1 MYKIVK
7 GYDGDPHSWLSVVR
21 IPREAKWK
29 CGQMSHFLSV
39 QPNARL
45 GSLDSLLFP
54 LFDSDVACLP
64 KVWERKGETRTIRS
78 QTCEA
83 DGGRKWKGQ
92 SGNTS
97 KCDEEDICGGSDSRS
112 WFK

>member
-1 MYKIVK
+1 MNELVNKIVK
-7 GYDGDPHSWLSVVR
+7 GYRGDPRSLLSVVR

-64 KVWERKGETRTIRS
+64 KST
-78 QTCEA
+78 
-83 DGGRKWKGQ
+83 
-92 SGNTS
+92 
-97 KCDEEDICGGSDSRS
+97 
-112 WFK
+112 